1 MLRKKKAL
9 CARFPTHI
17 VLQNG
22 LILLSAEV
30 GAAAVGRDHADI
42 GRAAREVQRR
52 AVLER
57 VSKAAVDIAACPL
70 DRHIL
75 AAGHKVAG
83 AAADEVDGQAAVAV
97 HRFHIG
103 REDEQIGKRDRFA
116 GRAVL
121 IVGLVLHGRV
131 LAAVSVVGEG
141 RALGRVK
148 RHLHVLGRAAG
159 ALVDSIVGKVQ
170 AGLVAALMLGA
181 ELVPIHE
188 RFHVRAVEE
197 QRVLRAVLAAAGV
210 AVEHGA
216 GVAVAHAVQ
225 MVGVIGLDVAVGLLA
240 AAGVD
245 DNGVIRQ
252 GDAQIIRAQAADAAD
267 GLHIVQVA
275 ENGHHARDA
284 ALGRDLV
291 DHVCVA
297 DADLRLRVDDVV
309 DHDGK
314 RPGVCGFA
322 AQRFT
327 GQRGVVAL
335 VFRVGTVDGRLLGF
349 FTAAGAGTGEQR
361 HGEKTSKNAI
371 ETFQNAIPSCYNN
384 LVNVHDTRL
393 AEDCQMPRTVLQWK

>member
-1 MLRKKKAL
+1 
-9 CARFPTHI
+9 
-17 VLQNG
+17 
-22 LILLSAEV
+22 
-30 GAAAVGRDHADI
+30 
-42 GRAAREVQRR
+42 
-52 AVLER
+52 
-57 VSKAAVDIAACPL
+57 
-70 DRHIL
+70 
-75 AAGHKVAG
+75 
-83 AAADEVDGQAAVAV
+83 
-97 HRFHIG
+97 
-103 REDEQIGKRDRFA
+103 
-116 GRAVL
+116 
-121 IVGLVLHGRV
+121 
-131 LAAVSVVGEG
+131 
-141 RALGRVK
+141 
-148 RHLHVLGRAAG
+148 
-159 ALVDSIVGKVQ
+159 
-170 AGLVAALMLGA
+170 
-181 ELVPIHE
+181 
-188 RFHVRAVEE
+188 
-197 QRVLRAVLAAAGV
+197 
-210 AVEHGA
+210 
-216 GVAVAHAVQ
+216 

-297 DADLRLRVDDVV
+297 DADLRLREDDVV

-327 GQRGVVAL
+327 GQRGIVAL
-335 VFRVGTVDGRLLGF
+335 VFRVGTVDGRFLGF

-384 LVNVHDTRL
+384 LVNIHDTRL